1 MSTEELLQRYQ
12 GHIVPQSYNAGFVA
26 LSYVVSLVGA
36 GSTLEL
42 INRRTGLRGL
52 FNHLLLMSSAVT
64 MGGVSIW
71 CMHFIGNRA
80 IDLADGQPEL
90 QVAYSSGFTAIS
102 FFVPIIVL
110 LAAFMAVGTNNVVSW
125 WRLVA
130 GGVLCGSAVCGMHY
144 LGNASINNYTC
155 VYQPS
160 YVIGSAI
167 IAIVAS
173 NVALA
178 MFFVF
183 RAMWANAWWKR
194 VISAVVL
201 AGAVSGMHWCASVGT
216 RYRLKRI
223 KPNGNEPSRTGT
235 VVVVI
240 CLSLGACF
248 IIATSAILRAR
259 NMRRS
264 ALRAQQI
271 TLAAAVFDK
280 GGRILVDPDGYIPST
295 VVTDSF
301 LEKNAKEGFNTGH
314 PLFHWMYQA
323 SRNWNMIWSLVG
335 GMRQHVSQLPHSRTH
350 KDGRRGIQLVSEHGE
365 TIDSYDMI
373 FRELFCL
380 AAAALADRLREDLTS
395 IGVLWDQ
402 ILPTG
407 ANGRRPRPQLRKQS
421 NAGTGLEGSDANEE
435 VQNSLDITEKGLHME
450 SHDYGRGS
458 LMFLVRRSESIRDTE
473 RLISTGYRFAELHQV
488 SDLIKSSMQIKTH
501 DFDTK
506 LREMATYTS
515 EHNHIRQGTHLGFF
529 AVRARVSS
537 SFEVLV
543 RKGARHLLPSMPF
556 PFENL
561 EDWQMH
567 YLRRFENVPV
577 SKIVEK
583 CKEDSQ
589 RSDREAEFARQ
600 IADTIKALRE
610 FTQEPLLEDALL
622 TSTSFRIPCRGDEK
636 RLEATMIAV
645 RLVIPIHSVLSSP
658 NCEFVPLSFF
668 RMRQV
673 STQSYQEFT
682 RGLHQEF
689 GHIAKTAKRQEGSQ
703 DRISPSLS
711 SRWPFGRS
719 ETTRSSRTRGKS
731 LSGISGHVVSSN
743 DSGRSSSTINLCS
756 PGTNARTQSIDSGEG
771 SSTYVPRQEPL
782 QATPSYGG
790 IMVFQEITVDVQEGG
805 ETAARKPSHGSEAD
819 TIKIERTTS
828 KPSAAA
834 GIELQSMGHFG
845 ANDIGS
851 QLSNDIEAGKRGH
864 SYVQIPHTFLIAA
877 ALYGATVVNHAE
889 VTGLEKNGDENLC
902 GAIVQDLVPVK
913 DGRPAEPKTVRAKSV
928 NNCTG
933 PFTDSIRKMD
943 DPGCKEIVAPAS
955 GVDVILPGYFSRG
968 KLGRVIFFLNE
979 RISNGKIVRTM
990 ISFPS

>member
-36 GSTLEL
+36 ASTLEL
-42 INRRTGLRGL
+42 INRRTGLR
-52 FNHLLLMSSAVT
+52 AIT

-90 QVAYSSGFTAIS
+90 QVAYSSGFTAVS
-102 FFVPIIVL
+102 FFVPILVL

-130 GGVLCGSAVCGMHY
+130 GGVLCGTAVCGMHY

-155 VYQPS
+155 VYQPA

-183 RAMWANAWWKR
+183 RATWANAWWKR

-216 RYRLKRI
+216 RYRLKRV
-223 KPNGNEPSRTGT
+223 KPSGNEPSRTGT

-248 IIATSAILRAR
+248 IIATSAVLRAR

-271 TLAAAVFDK
+271 TLAAAIFDK
-280 GGRILVDPDGYIPST
+280 AGRILVDPDGYIPST

-301 LEKNAKEGFNTGH
+301 LEKNSKEGFNTGH
-314 PLFHWMYQA
+314 SLFHWMYQA
-323 SRNWNMIWSLVG
+323 SRNWDMIWSLVG
-335 GMRQHVSQLPHSRTH
+335 GMKQHVLQLPHSRTH
-350 KDGRRGIQLVSEHGE
+350 RDGRRGIQLVSEHGE
-365 TIDSYDMI
+365 TIQNYDMV

-407 ANGRRPRPQLRKQS
+407 ANGRRPLAQTRKQPNQGPAS
-421 NAGTGLEGSDANEE
+421 EGIDVTEE
-435 VQNSLDITEKGLHME
+435 VHNSLDITEKGLHVRN
-450 SHDYGRGS
+450 HDYGRGS
-458 LMFLVRRSESIRDTE
+458 LMFLVRRSESDRDTE

-488 SDLIKSSMQIKTH
+488 SDIIKSSMQIQSTE
-501 DFDTK
+501 FEMK

-515 EHNHIRQGTHLGFF
+515 EHNHICHGSHLGFF

-537 SFEVLV
+537 GFEVLV
-543 RKGARHLLPSMPF
+543 RKGARHLLPTMPF
-556 PFENL
+556 PFKNL
-561 EDWQMH
+561 EDWHLH
-567 YLRRFENVPV
+567 YLKRFENVPV
-577 SKIVEK
+577 FKIVEK

-589 RSDREAEFARQ
+589 RNDREAEFAGQ
-600 IADTIKALRE
+600 LADTIKALQDW
-610 FTQEPLLEDALL
+610 TQEPLLEDALL
-622 TSTSFRIPCRGDEK
+622 MSTAFPILSRGDEK

-673 STQSYQEFT
+673 SAQSHQEFT

-689 GHIAKTAKRQEGSQ
+689 GHIAKTADRHRGSR
-703 DRISPSLS
+703 DVIIPSSS
-711 SRWPFGRS
+711 SRWPFGRLDTS
-719 ETTRSSRTRGKS
+719 RGIPIKGIPSSDTARNRVS
-731 LSGISGHVVSSN
+731 SVVSAQ
-743 DSGRSSSTINLCS
+743 SSSTINLCPAGS
-756 PGTNARTQSIDSGEG
+756 TIRKQSVDSTTELGT
-771 SSTYVPRQEPL
+771 YLVRQEPIL
-782 QATPSYGG
+782 TAPSYGG
-790 IMVFQEITVDVQEGG
+790 IMVFQEITVDVQEGNDP
-805 ETAARKPSHGSEAD
+805 TTRRPSNVSNVD
-819 TIKIERTTS
+819 TLTIERIAS
-828 KPSAAA
+828 KPQPAAS
-834 GIELQSMGHFG
+834 IELQSMGHFG
-845 ANDIGS
+845 TNDIGT
-851 QLSNDIEAGKRGH
+851 QLSNDIEAGKGGH
-864 SYVQIPHTFLIAA
+864 SHIACYVDVLFA
-877 ALYGATVVNHAE
+877 
-889 VTGLEKNGDENLC
+889 
-902 GAIVQDLVPVK
+902 
-913 DGRPAEPKTVRAKSV
+913 KTV
-928 NNCTG
+928 
-933 PFTDSIRKMD
+933 
-943 DPGCKEIVAPAS
+943 E
-955 GVDVILPGYFSRG
+955 SR
-968 KLGRVIFFLNE
+968 
-979 RISNGKIVRTM
+979 
-990 ISFPS
+990 

>member
-36 GSTLEL
+36 ASTLEL
-42 INRRTGLRGL
+42 INRRTGLRGI

-71 CMHFIGNRA
+71 CMMLTVLNQQHFIGNRA

-102 FFVPIIVL
+102 FFVPILVL

-130 GGVLCGSAVCGMHY
+130 GGVLCGTAVCGMHY
-144 LGNASINNYTC
+144 LGNASINNYSC
-155 VYQPS
+155 VYQPA

-216 RYRLKRI
+216 RYRLKGI

-271 TLAAAVFDK
+271 TLAAAIFDK

-301 LEKNAKEGFNTGH
+301 LEKNSKEGFNTGH
-314 PLFHWMYQA
+314 SLFHWMYQA
-323 SRNWNMIWSLVG
+323 SRNWDMIWSLVG

-350 KDGRRGIQLVSEHGE
+350 RDGRRGIQLVSEHGE
-365 TIDSYDMI
+365 TIEDYDKI

-380 AAAALADRLREDLTS
+380 AAAALADRLREDQTS

-402 ILPTG
+402 ILSTG
-407 ANGRRPRPQLRKQS
+407 ASGRRPRAQVRKQS
-421 NAGTGLEGSDANEE
+421 NAGVSLEGSDAGEE
-435 VQNSLDITEKGLHME
+435 VHNSLDITEKGLHVRN
-450 SHDYGRGS
+450 HDYGRGS
-458 LMFLVRRSESIRDTE
+458 LMFLVRRSESDRDTE
-473 RLISTGYRFAELHQV
+473 SLISAGYRFAELHQV
-488 SDLIKSSMQIKTH
+488 SDIIKSSMQIQSPE
-501 DFDTK
+501 FETK

-515 EHNHIRQGTHLGFF
+515 EHNHICQGAHMGFF
-529 AVRARVSS
+529 AVRARVRSG
-537 SFEVLV
+537 FEVLV
-543 RKGARHLLPSMPF
+543 RKGARHLLPSSPF
-556 PFENL
+556 PFKNL
-561 EDWQMH
+561 EDWH
-567 YLRRFENVPV
+567 VNYLRRFENVPV

-589 RSDREAEFARQ
+589 RNDREAVFAGQ
-600 IADTIKALRE
+600 LADTIKALRDL
-610 FTQEPLLEDALL
+610 TQEPLLEDALL
-622 TSTSFRIPCRGDEK
+622 TSTPFPIPCRGDEK
-636 RLEATMIAV
+636 RSEATMIAV

-673 STQSYQEFT
+673 SAQSYQEFT

-689 GHIAKTAKRQEGSQ
+689 GHIAESMDHHRRSGDVTVHVS
-703 DRISPSLS
+703 S
-711 SRWPFGRS
+711 SRWPFGRAHTS
-719 ETTRSSRTRGKS
+719 RGTRAKGMSVSIAAERRIS
-731 LSGISGHVVSSN
+731 LV
-743 DSGRSSSTINLCS
+743 DSAQSSSTINLC
-756 PGTNARTQSIDSGEG
+756 PARSIMRNQSVDSTGG
-771 SSTYVPRQEPL
+771 LGIYSDRQE
-782 QATPSYGG
+782 ATSTAPSYGG
-790 IMVFQEITVDVQEGG
+790 IMVFQEITVDVQEGTG
-805 ETAARKPSHGSEAD
+805 TAERKPSNGSD
-819 TIKIERTTS
+819 TNTLIAEKTVS
-828 KPSAAA
+828 KPQPTAN
-834 GIELQSMGHFG
+834 IEMQSMGHFG
-845 ANDIGS
+845 TNDVGT
-851 QLSNDIEAGKRGH
+851 QLSNDIEAGKGGH
-864 SYVQIPHTFLIAA
+864 SQ
-877 ALYGATVVNHAE
+877 
-889 VTGLEKNGDENLC
+889 VTCFVDVLF
-902 GAIVQDLVPVK
+902 A
-913 DGRPAEPKTVRAKSV
+913 KTV
-928 NNCTG
+928 
-933 PFTDSIRKMD
+933 
-943 DPGCKEIVAPAS
+943 E
-955 GVDVILPGYFSRG
+955 SR
-968 KLGRVIFFLNE
+968 
-979 RISNGKIVRTM
+979 
-990 ISFPS
+990 

>member
-1 MSTEELLQRYQ
+1 MSIEALLHDYQ

-42 INRRTGLRGL
+42 INRRTGFKGL
-52 FNHLLLMSSAVT
+52 FNHLLLMGSAVT

-102 FFVPIIVL
+102 FFVPILVL

-125 WRLVA
+125 WRLIA
-130 GGVLCGSAVCGMHY
+130 GGFLCGTAVCGMHY

-155 VYQPS
+155 VYQPT

-216 RYRLKRI
+216 RYRLKSI

-248 IIATSAILRAR
+248 VIAISAILRAR
-259 NMRRS
+259 NMRRM

-271 TLAAAVFDK
+271 TLAAAIFDK
-280 GGRILVDPDGYIPST
+280 GGRILVDPDGYIPNT

-301 LEKNAKEGFNTGH
+301 LEKDAKEGFNTGH

-323 SRNWNMIWSLVG
+323 SRNWNMIWSLIG
-335 GMRQHVSQLPHSRTH
+335 GMRQHLSQLPHSRTR
-350 KDGRRGIQLVSEHGE
+350 KDGRRGIQLVSDHGE

-380 AAAALADRLREDLTS
+380 AAAALADRFREDLTS

-407 ANGRRPRPQLRKQS
+407 ASGRRPQPQMRKQS
-421 NAGTGLEGSDANEE
+421 VAGTEASDTHEE
-435 VQNSLDITEKGLHME
+435 VHNSLDMTEKGLH
-450 SHDYGRGS
+450 SLDRGYGYGRGS
-458 LMFLVRRSESIRDTE
+458 LMFLVRRSESTRDNE
-473 RLISTGYRFAELHQV
+473 RFISAGYRFAELHQV
-488 SDLIKSSMQIKTH
+488 SDLIKSNMQIQTP
-501 DFDTK
+501 DFNTK
-506 LREMATYTS
+506 LREMASYTS
-515 EHNHIRQGTHLGFF
+515 EHNQIRHGTHLGFF

-543 RKGARHLLPSMPF
+543 RKGARHLLPTMPF
-556 PFENL
+556 PFKNL
-561 EDWQMH
+561 EDWHIQ
-567 YLRRFENVPV
+567 YIKRFENMPV
-577 SKIVEK
+577 SKIVDK

-589 RSDREAEFARQ
+589 RSDREAEFAGQ
-600 IADTIKALRE
+600 IVDTIKGLRE
-610 FTQEPLLEDALL
+610 WTQEPLLEDALL
-622 TSTSFRIPCRGDEK
+622 TSTTFKIPCRGDEK
-636 RLEATMIAV
+636 RSEATMVAL

-689 GHIAKTAKRQEGSQ
+689 GHIAKTAGRHDES
-703 DRISPSLS
+703 RAAVTPSTS
-711 SRWPFGRS
+711 GRWPFGRLDAS
-719 ETTRSSRTRGKS
+719 RSIGIKGKAISNVSGRPNS
-731 LSGISGHVVSSN
+731 LA
-743 DSGRSSSTINLCS
+743 DSARSSSTINLCS
-756 PGTNARTQSIDSGEG
+756 PGINIRTQSIDSTEV
-771 SSTYVPRQEPL
+771 SEPYIPRQEPL
-782 QATPSYGG
+782 QAAPSYGG
-790 IMVFQEITVDVQEGG
+790 IMVFQEITVDVEEGN
-805 ETAARKPSHGSEAD
+805 ESSARKPSNGSDAD
-819 TIKIERTTS
+819 TLVIEKTISRPL
-828 KPSAAA
+828 PSA

-845 ANDIGS
+845 TNDVGT
-851 QLSNDIEAGKRGH
+851 QLSNDIEAGKGGH
-864 SYVQIPHTFLIAA
+864 SYVTCFVDVLFA
-877 ALYGATVVNHAE
+877 
-889 VTGLEKNGDENLC
+889 
-902 GAIVQDLVPVK
+902 
-913 DGRPAEPKTVRAKSV
+913 KTV
-928 NNCTG
+928 
-933 PFTDSIRKMD
+933 
-943 DPGCKEIVAPAS
+943 E
-955 GVDVILPGYFSRG
+955 SR
-968 KLGRVIFFLNE
+968 
-979 RISNGKIVRTM
+979 
-990 ISFPS
+990 